1 MDWQS
6 MATVI
11 SKPLILL
18 TDDDHA
24 ALAAYKRRLRR
35 HFRLATASSAED
47 AIGIM
52 QAELPDAVV
61 SDLHMPE
68 MNGVSLLT
76 EVRRMA
82 PKAVRILLTGQP
94 DISHMINAINTG
106 EIFRLLVKPCASDDI
121 IAAID
126 EGLGRHQPHQPL
138 EIAASFPAVVPE
150 TELALTAHASKRAQQ
165 RAIPPIVVEWL
176 MRFGA
181 QRWSRGASVYEFDK
195 EGRRRLRSH
204 LGQRLFAS
212 IEPWL
217 DAYAVVGGERR
228 VVTVGWRQEKRHH

>member
-1 MDWQS
+1 
-6 MATVI
+6 MATAI

-24 ALAAYKRRLRR
+24 TLAAYKRRLRR

-52 QAELPDAVV
+52 QSELPDAVI
-61 SDLHMPE
+61 SDLHMPV

-94 DISHMINAINTG
+94 DVPHMINAINTG

-121 IAAID
+121 ISAID
-126 EGLGRHQPHQPL
+126 EGLGRHQPAELPSGL
-138 EIAASFPAVVPE
+138 SAVLPE
-150 TELALTAHASKRAQQ
+150 QELALTEHASKRAQQ

-195 EGRRRLRSH
+195 EGRRRLRRH

-228 VVTVGWRQEKRHH
+228 VVTVGWRQEKRHL

>member
-1 MDWQS
+1 
-6 MATVI
+6 MATAS

-18 TDDDHA
+18 TDDDHS

-35 HFRLATASSAED
+35 HFRLATASSAQD

-82 PKAVRILLTGQP
+82 PKAVRILITGQP
-94 DISHMINAINTG
+94 DVPHMVNAINTG

-121 IAAID
+121 VAAID
-126 EGLGRHQPHQPL
+126 EGLGRHQP
-138 EIAASFPAVVPE
+138 SDMTSGFSPAPSE
-150 TELALTAHASKRAQQ
+150 AELALTAHASKRAQQ

-176 MRFGA
+176 MRFGS
-181 QRWSRGASVYEFDK
+181 QSWSRGASVYMFEK
-195 EGRRRLRSH
+195 ESRRRLRSH
-204 LGQRLFAS
+204 LGQRLFTS

-217 DAYAVVGGERR
+217 DAYAVVGGGRK
-228 VVTVGWRQEKRHH
+228 VVTVGWRQEKRRH

>member
-1 MDWQS
+1 
-6 MATVI
+6 MATAI

-18 TDDDHA
+18 TDDDHS

-35 HFRLATASSAED
+35 HFRLATASSAQD

-94 DISHMINAINTG
+94 DVSHMINAINTG

-126 EGLGRHQPHQPL
+126 EGLGRHQPSDMASSFAP
-138 EIAASFPAVVPE
+138 AASEA
-150 TELALTAHASKRAQQ
+150 ELALTAHASKRAQQ